1 MVLLN
6 HYIQSYASVNMISE
20 GAAKLRL
27 ADSWGVS
34 FPTLYRWLKDNRV
47 VIIDNEPYKLL
58 TGVV

>member
-1 MVLLN
+1 
-6 HYIQSYASVNMISE
+6 MISE

-47 VIIDNEPYKLL
+47 VIIDNEPYILL